1 MRKREKVEI
10 MIREAIPADAKD
22 IIAFSKK
29 TGAETPYLAY
39 GAEGLELSEAFE
51 ELYLEDLME
60 KDNNVM
66 LIATINNKQL
76 IGLASVGA
84 TDKPKLRHVGEVGI
98 TVEKEYWGFGIGS
111 VLMEEI
117 ETWAIESGV
126 IRRLELTVHGENE
139 RAIHLYLLNRDV
151 LVTPFHNMTLV
162 APNTTR
168 ADVDRLVSRLDDA
181 LSVLCGQGDI

>member
-98 TVEKEYWGFGIGS
+98 TVEKEYWGFGI
-111 VLMEEI
+111 

-139 RAIHLYLLNRDV
+139 RAIHLYEKMGYQREAV
-151 LVTPFHNMTLV
+151 MP
-162 APNTTR
+162 R
-168 ADVDRLVSRLDDA
+168 AMLIDGEFTDGVMMSLMID
-181 LSVLCGQGDI
+181 

>member
-76 IGLASVGA
+76 IGFASLGA
-84 TDKPKLRHVGEVGI
+84 TYKLKLLHDGEVGI
-98 TVEKEYWGFGIGS
+98 TDENEYWGIGIGS
-111 VLMEEI
+111 VLLDEI
-117 ETWAIESGV
+117 ETCAFYSLV
-126 IRRLELTVHGENE
+126 MRRLLLKVHCENE
-139 RAIHLYLLNRDV
+139 RAIHLYEKMGYQREAV
-151 LVTPFHNMTLV
+151 MP
-162 APNTTR
+162 R
-168 ADVDRLVSRLDDA
+168 AMLIDGEFIDGVMMSLMID
-181 LSVLCGQGDI
+181 

>member
-76 IGLASVGA
+76 IGLASVGQRINPNLDMSVKSA
-84 TDKPKLRHVGEVGI
+84 LRSRRS
-98 TVEKEYWGFGIGS
+98 IGDS
-111 VLMEEI
+111 
-117 ETWAIESGV
+117 ES
-126 IRRLELTVHGENE
+126 
-139 RAIHLYLLNRDV
+139 
-151 LVTPFHNMTLV
+151 
-162 APNTTR
+162 
-168 ADVDRLVSRLDDA
+168 DRSLWKKSRL
-181 LSVLCGQGDI
+181 GQSRAA

>member
-139 RAIHLYLLNRDV
+139 RAIHLYEKVGFERYGIQPRAFKLKDGTYRDEIIMV
-151 LVTPFHNMTLV
+151 KML
-162 APNTTR
+162 
-168 ADVDRLVSRLDDA
+168 
-181 LSVLCGQGDI
+181 